1 LFIKALG
8 PGQIAAK
15 KTQLLKFI
23 HDHGERRITRAAVQ
37 WLMQADARELCQPG
51 TLILAAAQEGKLVGL
66 CGVADYGN
74 KAAFVVVDR
83 RRRGRGIGQR
93 LMSEQLKRLGKLSCN
108 VAIDNLASIRM
119 CFQAGLVAVRLFT
132 GETGKP
138 TLNLTGGDGR
148 CLKQVWES

>member
-1 LFIKALG
+1 MFIKALA

-15 KTQLLKFI
+15 KIPLLKFI
-23 HDHGERRITRAAVQ
+23 HNHGERRITRTAVH
-37 WLMQADARELCQPG
+37 WFTQADARELCQPG
-51 TLILAAAQEGKLVGL
+51 TLILAAVQDGKLVGL
-66 CGVADYGN
+66 CGVAGYGS

-83 RRRGRGIGQR
+83 RHRGQGIGRR
-93 LMSEQLKRLGKLSCN
+93 LMSEQLKRLGKLYCN

-138 TLNLTGGDGR
+138 TLHLTGGDER
-148 CLKQVWES
+148 WLKQVWES